1 MSVLLAAALA
11 GASAAALVALPEAGR
26 LRFDDL
32 RLSRAG
38 APAGQT
44 GAPAGRSGVPAGWLG
59 APALLP
65 VVGGAAA
72 VLLLAGPV
80 PAALLLV
87 GAGASWR
94 WWSVRAHR
102 GAAAEERAGAVE
114 AFGAL
119 AAELRAGRPP
129 AEALAAASRVA
140 VGPLREVLRAAA
152 ASTGLGGNVAAA
164 LRSPPTGAPTAVPE
178 VLRALAACWTV
189 CATSGSGLAA
199 AVDRLAEGLRAE
211 HAQRRAVDAELS
223 GPRAT
228 AGLLAVLPLGGLLM
242 AGGLGAD
249 PLQVLLHTPLGLVCL
264 TAGLALEG
272 CGLWWT
278 HRLVARAGGSG

>member
-1 MSVLLAAALA
+1 MSALLAAVLA
-11 GASAAALVALPEAGR
+11 GASAAALVSLPEASR
-26 LRFDDL
+26 LRLEDL
-32 RLSRAG
+32 GPPQAG
-38 APAGQT
+38 APARPGV
-44 GAPAGRSGVPAGWLG
+44 PGRSGLPAGGLDVS
-59 APALLP
+59 PLLL

-72 VLLLAGPV
+72 VLLLVGPV

-87 GAGASWR
+87 GVGTSWR
-94 WWSVRAHR
+94 WWSAQARR
-102 GAAAEERAGAVE
+102 RAAAEERAGAVE
-114 AFGAL
+114 ACGAL

-129 AEALAAASRVA
+129 AEAIAAAAGVA
-140 VGPLREVLRAAA
+140 VGPLREVLHAAA
-152 ASTGLGGNVAAA
+152 ASAGLGGNVAAA
-164 LRSPPTGAPTAVPE
+164 LQSPATGAPTAVPE

-211 HAQRRAVDAELS
+211 QAQRRAVDAELA

-228 AGLLAVLPLGGLLM
+228 AGLLAVLPLAGLLM

-249 PLQVLLHTPLGLVCL
+249 PLHVLLHTPLGLVCL

-278 HRLVARAGGSG
+278 HRLVTRAGGSG